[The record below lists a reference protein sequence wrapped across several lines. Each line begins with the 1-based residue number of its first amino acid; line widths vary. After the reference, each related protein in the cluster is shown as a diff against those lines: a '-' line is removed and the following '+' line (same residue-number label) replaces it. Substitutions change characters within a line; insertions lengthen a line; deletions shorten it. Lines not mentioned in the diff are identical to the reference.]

1 VRAGA
6 AFLAPTTTLWIRH
19 SHYSSSA
26 EAARRRATPS
36 PPAAAV
42 HVRGGHR
49 SASSWPLAAWTGG
62 RGARRRR
69 TPPPCGGVG
78 GREAWKAACVRTI
91 LAVRPY
97 YVVWASSCPLLLVLV
112 SVCWL
117 GALSYLHC
125 RGGIYWREE
134 RRCSVF
140 YIQAEAGRC
149 YAVRLCSCAVKKP
162 RERERAQA
170 FRWWNAV
177 QDDRQ
182 TASTSV
188 VRRRVEG
195 LEDTAGLGAR

>member
-97 YVVWASSCPLLLVLV
+97 YVVWASYWRSCL
-112 SVCWL
+112 SA
-117 GALSYLHC
+117 GARGVLSYLHC
-125 RGGIYWREE
+125 REAYIGGRSDVAASFIY
-134 RRCSVF
+134 RRGG
-140 YIQAEAGRC
+140 AM
-149 YAVRLCSCAVKKP
+149 LCACA
-162 RERERAQA
+162 AA
-170 FRWWNAV
+170 S
-177 QDDRQ
+177 RQ
-182 TASTSV
+182 
-188 VRRRVEG
+188 
-195 LEDTAGLGAR
+195 

>member
-1 VRAGA
+1 MRAGA

-97 YVVWASSCPLLLVLV
+97 YVVWASYWRSCL
-112 SVCWL
+112 SA
-117 GALSYLHC
+117 GARGVLSYLHC

-134 RRCSVF
+134 RRLQRLL
-140 YIQAEAGRC
+140 YTGG
-149 YAVRLCSCAVKKP
+149 AVLCCAPVQQAVKKP
-162 RERERAQA
+162 RERDCKHFVGGGMQCKMIDS
-170 FRWWNAV
+170 
-177 QDDRQ
+177 QP
-182 TASTSV
+182 
-188 VRRRVEG
+188 RRRSY
-195 LEDTAGLGAR
+195 GAAWKG